1 MTNNSSPTSVKDY
14 VDKAAAWDAIA
25 KKNEQI
31 TTLVKA
37 LQGLLDRYTG
47 LVNCGDCGF
56 WDPEKE
62 GEVIAARSALANLEN
77 QS

>member
-1 MTNNSSPTSVKDY
+1 MKSPSERSQPNSVKDY
-14 VDKAAAWDAIA
+14 VDKAAAWDAVA

-37 LQGLLDRYTG
+37 LQKVRNYNVDITGGLINYRPHDHIQII
-47 LVNCGDCGF
+47 D
-56 WDPEKE
+56 E
-62 GEVIAARSALANLEN
+62 ALAAVEN